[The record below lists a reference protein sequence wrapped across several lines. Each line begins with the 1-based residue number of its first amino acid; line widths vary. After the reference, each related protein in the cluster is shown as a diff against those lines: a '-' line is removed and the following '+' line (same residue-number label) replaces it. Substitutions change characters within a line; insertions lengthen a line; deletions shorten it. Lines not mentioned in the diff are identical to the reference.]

1 MAELSPD
8 TYRVV
13 VVEPGKPAYEKQ
25 IGTDYRDLCKEVRG
39 YIECV
44 SYHGDGTLIVC
55 NEEGKLLGM
64 EGNRRFHNGS
74 VIAGPF
80 VVIGT
85 AGEDFRSLT
94 DREVQKYLQEYAQPH
109 QITQREVQADM
120 GWTIMT
126 F

>member
-1 MAELSPD
+1 MAEPSPD

-13 VVEPGKPAYEKQ
+13 VVKPGKPAYEKQ
-25 IGTDYRDLCKEVRG
+25 IGRDYHDLCKEVRG

-64 EGNRRFHNGS
+64 EGNRRFRNGS
-74 VIAGPF
+74 VIAGLF
-80 VVIGT
+80 VVIGS

>member
-25 IGTDYRDLCKEVRG
+25 IGTDYHDLCNEVHG
-39 YIECV
+39 LIECV
-44 SYHGDGTLIVC
+44 NYHGDGTLIIC
-55 NEEGKLLGM
+55 NDDGKLLGM
-64 EGNRRFHNGS
+64 EGNRRFRNGA

-94 DREVQKYLQEYAQPH
+94 DREVRKYLQEYAQPH
-109 QITQREVQADM
+109 QISRQEVRRDM
-120 GWTIMT
+120 GWTIIP